1 MRMKYEKRSS
11 FMDIGQLPQVCGS
24 SSKRQITFNHK
35 VLVPILSTFEEQ
47 NAESILEPLAVLS
60 LGPQD

>member
-1 MRMKYEKRSS
+1 
-11 FMDIGQLPQVCGS
+11 MDIGQLPQVCGS

-35 VLVPILSTFEEQ
+35 VLVPVLSTFEEQ

>member
-1 MRMKYEKRSS
+1 MRMKYEKDPLLWTLVNCLK
-11 FMDIGQLPQVCGS
+11 FVDPVQTD
-24 SSKRQITFNHK
+24 ITFNHK